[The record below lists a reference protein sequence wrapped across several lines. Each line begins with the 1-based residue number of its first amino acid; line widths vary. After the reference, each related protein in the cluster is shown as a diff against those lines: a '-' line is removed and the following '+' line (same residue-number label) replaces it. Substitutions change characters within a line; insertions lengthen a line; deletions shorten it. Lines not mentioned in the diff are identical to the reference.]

1 MEGGDLPDQNND
13 LFNGKFNFEE
23 MGIGGLDDQ
32 FLEIFRKAFASR
44 MFPGVAK
51 ELGTSH
57 VRGILLFG
65 PPGCGKTLIAR
76 KIGKILKA
84 REPKIVNGPE
94 VLDKYVGAAE
104 ERIRNL
110 FVDAEK
116 EQVMCRDDSTR
127 FVDRNLIL
135 PYDSTPRLR
144 KVMHPVCI
152 SLFSMRWMPS

>member
-1 MEGGDLPDQNND
+1 
-13 LFNGKFNFEE
+13 

-116 EQVMCRDDSTR
+116 EQVLCAG
-127 FVDRNLIL
+127 
-135 PYDSTPRLR
+135 
-144 KVMHPVCI
+144 CI
-152 SLFSMRWMPS
+152 SFWGSYSYIIICFHLLGGER